1 MNFLIMQN
9 VARVR
14 NTEDRLYQ
22 FDLKGSTIDRYVIQ
36 DTNEELRIL
45 GMYED
50 DLNIISRKNMIT
62 EELDFSLMKHNRKT
76 QNKD

>member
-36 DTNEELRIL
+36 DTSEELRLL

-50 DLNIISRKNMIT
+50 DLHMISRKNMIT
-62 EELDFSLMKHNRKT
+62 EELDFSLMKQNRMS
-76 QNKD
+76 